1 MNWQNFSENIF
12 QKVFIDSGSSPLSPV
27 IMSMSIPFLSRKRVQ
42 NYCFIT
48 YKPNFIALFFHP
60 FLELSRKKLIL
71 KRITGYG
78 KKWRTGRKNSDIPY
92 FVTRARIKRKSER
105 NCHICNRHASSWGT
119 WVLRWQIR
127 EIEVSHLQQQQT
139 VKRGR
144 KTLAWQTI
152 SNRKRMKDSHLQTR
166 CRCGRKLVND
176 L

>member
-1 MNWQNFSENIF
+1 
-12 QKVFIDSGSSPLSPV
+12 
-27 IMSMSIPFLSRKRVQ
+27 MSMSIPFLSRKRVQ

-152 SNRKRMKDSHLQTR
+152 CNRKRMKDSHLQAR
-166 CRCGRKLVND
+166 CRCGRKFINALQVKPSALSQQD
-176 L
+176 Y